1 MGYSPQDRKESDTTE
16 RLNIHTPLSRLLNTM
31 CARVKKAP
39 TMKKKNTKNMGSR
52 THTNWKYF
60 FFLLSVTEDTE
71 KREHLYAVGGN
82 VIW

>member
-1 MGYSPQDRKESDTTE
+1 MY
-16 RLNIHTPLSRLLNTM
+16 
-31 CARVKKAP
+31 ARVKKAP
-39 TMKKKNTKNMGSR
+39 TMKKKKKNTKNMRSR

-60 FFLLSVTEDTE
+60 FFLLSVTEDAE